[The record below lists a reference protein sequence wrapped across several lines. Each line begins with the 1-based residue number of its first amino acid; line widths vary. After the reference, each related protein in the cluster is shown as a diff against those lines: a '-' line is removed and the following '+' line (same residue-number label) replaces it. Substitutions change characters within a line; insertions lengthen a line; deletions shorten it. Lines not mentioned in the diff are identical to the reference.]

1 MSSRLVLFG
10 IVQIIEPAAGA
21 LFSILRAH
29 QALLCARVAFDD
41 VARPRTDLQTEVIDD
56 RPTHDA
62 DSAMQLR
69 DLVTAAIG
77 DYTAPDRTAA
87 IPTVG
92 RGRFAEHGRVRF
104 EVPIHLFGDQHPTLA
119 KTWRLEQ
126 AVSSL
131 RCLQFRRQGL
141 RCHSDCR
148 RRSAAR
154 GNEEQGDDE
163 PHPGTTK
170 QRLGFIQVAARSP
183 SIRPFAVGKPRPVAR
198 SPVLGPARTVY
209 ARTMDAARR
218 DRLRARL
225 LRGFVLAT
233 TLLGLVVI
241 VLGAVP
247 SVEVYHDAN
256 GCNFVALPIRLLATG
271 PSSLECT
278 ASWVLVAMSPPVP
291 NPIAS
296 AVVTAIAIAP
306 GAIIWWKPKLPIALT
321 WMVVGLVSRIATW
334 WVTFDMSGLFART
347 VRTPLAWA
355 YEIADV
361 ALAVVLIAGVPV
373 FCAIVALV
381 TPDAPEPDDE
391 RER

>member
-1 MSSRLVLFG
+1 
-10 IVQIIEPAAGA
+10 
-21 LFSILRAH
+21 
-29 QALLCARVAFDD
+29 
-41 VARPRTDLQTEVIDD
+41 
-56 RPTHDA
+56 
-62 DSAMQLR
+62 
-69 DLVTAAIG
+69 
-77 DYTAPDRTAA
+77 
-87 IPTVG
+87 
-92 RGRFAEHGRVRF
+92 
-104 EVPIHLFGDQHPTLA
+104 
-119 KTWRLEQ
+119 
-126 AVSSL
+126 
-131 RCLQFRRQGL
+131 
-141 RCHSDCR
+141 
-148 RRSAAR
+148 
-154 GNEEQGDDE
+154 
-163 PHPGTTK
+163 
-170 QRLGFIQVAARSP
+170 
-183 SIRPFAVGKPRPVAR
+183 
-198 SPVLGPARTVY
+198 
-209 ARTMDAARR
+209 MDAARR

-233 TLLGLVVI
+233 TLLGLVMI

-278 ASWVLVAMSPPVP
+278 ASWVLVEMRPPVP